1 MPPPTRAIVAPPIGA
16 HPCVPVSNDELPT
29 RLPSTLTA
37 TDFVA
42 VAPPESVTSTLA
54 VQFPAAY
61 VCVAVVP
68 GCGPTTVPS
77 PKSKQ
82 IGRAARSGTEE
93 REAWALPL

>member
-1 MPPPTRAIVAPPIGA
+1 MPSGSEEPEASALTPSGA
-16 HPCVPVSNDELPT
+16 VPVDGVTVSAAVGGRFRCAT
-29 RLPSTLTA
+29 ATA

-77 PKSKQ
+77 PKSK
-82 IGRAARSGTEE
+82 R
-93 REAWALPL
+93 